1 MAKVVSTQEQNAA
14 FEQKIAKEQQ
24 AFAQEKMLDE
34 EYLKNSQASEL
45 QLQAA
50 EAVVGNLKRQKTLDR
65 AKLWREEMIV
75 KQLRREEMV
84 NVVAQQQQ
92 EAMQQQMQQQQM
104 QRGVVQQQQMQLLG
118 AGGAQELSSPYLE
131 AQKNVINSAVNAQM
145 QGGLQQP
152 VAQRLPAAI
161 STPGNAQEQQ
171 AKQSETQQQAVERGL
186 QQENI
191 VNGQLAKV
199 IAERQE
205 ESGSPASF
213 AAPGAALAGGNA
225 AGQYAEPVAPVP
237 AAPRARGVPLG
248 RGGVSK

>member
-1 MAKVVSTQEQNAA
+1 
-14 FEQKIAKEQQ
+14 
-24 AFAQEKMLDE
+24 
-34 EYLKNSQASEL
+34 
-45 QLQAA
+45 
-50 EAVVGNLKRQKTLDR
+50 
-65 AKLWREEMIV
+65 MIV

-104 QRGVVQQQQMQLLG
+104 QRGIVQQQQMQQQG

-205 ESGSPASF
+205 ESGSPQASF
-213 AAPGAALAGGNA
+213 VAPEAALAGGNA
-225 AGQYAEPVAPVP
+225 SGQYAEPVAPVP

>member
-75 KQLRREEMV
+75 KQLRREEMF

-104 QRGVVQQQQMQLLG
+104 QRGIVQQQQG
-118 AGGAQELSSPYLE
+118 AGGAQELGSPYLE

-171 AKQSETQQQAVERGL
+171 ARQSETQQQAVERGL
-186 QQENI
+186 QQENM

-213 AAPGAALAGGNA
+213 VAPEAALAGGNA
-225 AGQYAEPVAPVP
+225 SGQYAEPVATVP